1 MSEKRTC
8 QEAKS
13 LRWLA
18 NMFPEIKNPKNNEEH
33 VCNCIHAYCTAGANR
48 IEELLA
54 RVGSK
59 DNNNDT
65 ELDGTSDRME
75 RIKEAAPE
83 MYELLEHFTLTCACA
98 SCTCDDREK
107 ARREARNLFARIYR
121 GENDG
126 E

>member
-8 QEAKS
+8 QEVKI
-13 LRWLA
+13 
-18 NMFPEIKNPKNNEEH
+18 EISKDDEERIR
-33 VCNCIHAYCTAGANR
+33 NCIHIYCTVGANR
-48 IEELLA
+48 IKELLA
-54 RVGSK
+54 RIGGK
-59 DNNNDT
+59 KNNNDT
-65 ELDGTSDRME
+65 KVNSVSERME

-83 MYELLEHFTLTCACA
+83 IYELLEYFTELCELLEDFTLTCACA

-107 ARREARNLFARIYR
+107 ARREARNLFARIYG